1 MKETADWGIIMEE
14 KQYVTVLIPA
24 FNEEDYIQ
32 ATIEAIKTLNKVDQI
47 IVVNDCSTDHTSE
60 LAKAAGAEVIDL
72 PRNLGK
78 GGALNY
84 GLQYVKGDVI
94 ALLDG
99 DLGKTAVDVEKL
111 LDPVLSNKADMTIAK
126 FPPARKKGGFGLVTQ
141 LARKGIRIFTGLE
154 VASPLSGQRVVTR
167 EVLEKLGPDP
177 FESGFGVEVGL
188 TIDVFRHGFRVR
200 EIPVQMT
207 HAETGFNLAGFIHR
221 GRQFSHVF
229 LVLAKRLLKR

>member
-1 MKETADWGIIMEE
+1 MEA
-14 KQYVTVLIPA
+14 KRYVSVLIPA
-24 FNEEDYIQ
+24 YNE
-32 ATIEAIKTLNKVDQI
+32 ANTIGSTVEAIKTLDKVDQI
-47 IVVNDCSTDHTSE
+47 IVVNDCSSDNTSE
-60 LAKAAGAEVIDL
+60 LAKKAGAEVIDL

-78 GGALNY
+78 GGAMNH
-84 GLQYVKGDVI
+84 GLQFVKGDVI

-126 FPPARKKGGFGLVTQ
+126 FPPAKKKGGFGMVTR

-154 VASPLSGQRVVTR
+154 VSCPLSGQRVITR
-167 EVLEKLGPDP
+167 EVLEKIGPAP

-200 EIPVQMT
+200 EIPVQMS
-207 HAETGFNLAGFIHR
+207 HAETGRDLAGFIHR
-221 GRQFSHVF
+221 GRQFSHVL
-229 LVLAKRLLKR
+229 LVLMKRLLKR